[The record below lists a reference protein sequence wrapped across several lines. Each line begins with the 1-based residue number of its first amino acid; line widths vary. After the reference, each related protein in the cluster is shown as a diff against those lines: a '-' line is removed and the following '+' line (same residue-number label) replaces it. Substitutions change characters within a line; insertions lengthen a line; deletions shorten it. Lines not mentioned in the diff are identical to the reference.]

1 MNTPTVLF
9 AAAPVAA
16 AAMAWFWVGLMRVHS
31 GRAKNVIEGM
41 TPQRIVYRRL
51 SRQICREHGR

>member
-1 MNTPTVLF
+1 MPTALF
-9 AAAPVAA
+9 VVAPLAAALTV
-16 AAMAWFWVGLMRVHS
+16 WFYVGLMRVHS

-51 SRQICREHGR
+51 SRQIRREHGR